1 MIKIALQILAL
12 TSLLLFMGCDK
23 NENSSVDTITQKKSC
38 VEGKKHEIVPMQAAT
53 KILRITPDGTNIQN
67 KKEIVLQFDRE
78 MVPLGDMARRED
90 EINIDITPK
99 LACEWR
105 WLSRSALACRLNEQ
119 TQLTAATVYK
129 INVNKIISLVDGVQ
143 LDKPLQHAF
152 MTLRPTVAYV
162 ELLQWSS
169 PGIPYLS
176 VHFNVPV
183 TKASV
188 LKSLELVEESEPAI
202 RHLFKFIEVQHTENN
217 GTQSVKYLDDHSD
230 MALAQRTWVIAPTKE
245 LVEPVEHMLYNRGGL
260 VTPVGPLKGEEREQ
274 PLYFFQPF
282 DEFTLNGI
290 RCYGNNGEYKT
301 YYEEDFEEGSVGCN
315 PLYRVG
321 ISFNVPVLKSMVAK
335 HLTLNPS
342 LNGNRKDYDPWANS
356 YDSTALNRNH
366 KNGFQEYVVWLPER
380 LKAFSNY
387 TLNYDAS
394 LLKDEFGRTLKRSWL
409 SKFKTSHR
417 DPALNV
423 PHSNVVLEKGVKSYV
438 PLYATNIDRIDFDF
452 NRLLSTSST
461 LPTRSSLPIETM
473 NVVDISYKTKVGV
486 RNALNGGSG
495 ALYGTISSPQKKYAH
510 KLFAQVTPFQ
520 VHVKLGH
527 FNSLVWVTSFA
538 TGEPVEGAS
547 ISLQKGYL
555 TKLDALTQVQE
566 AGESDE
572 DGRTDL
578 FGTESF
584 NKHVNN
590 LRWLSDDD
598 EHYFVKVEK
607 DGDMAL
613 VPLTYEYQI
622 HDSSAYAYMNIH
634 GGHDKAWGT
643 TAQGVYKVG
652 DKVAFKIYVRSQNN
666 VSLTL
671 PSQEMYTLE
680 VRDPMD
686 KVVYTTKE
694 KLSSFGAMEGNFQL
708 AKSAAVGE
716 YSFYLTRKGSIEGK
730 EVTNSWHPMRMLVS
744 DFTPASFGV
753 KTELNGEQFSVGDTL
768 NITSIASMYSGG
780 PYTKA
785 ETRVSAHLF
794 AKPFRSN
801 HPLAKGFSFSSDGYG
816 EEELLN
822 IKEHLNNKGEVKTSL
837 MLKASSITYG
847 ELLVESS
854 VKDERGKY
862 VASKS
867 SAIYTQRDRFVGLK
881 ETKWVYDQGKES
893 EVKILVVDDKGVP
906 AIGTKVNVKVQYRS
920 LKSTRV
926 KGSGNAFVTQSIE
939 TWVDESN
946 CSLDGSEVEQ
956 SCLFKPMHVGSYR
969 FIASIKD
976 STAKENSSTLHSWVS
991 GAGAVVWDQGDNSNL
1006 AIIPESSDYKV
1017 GEKARFLV
1025 KNPYPGAKALVT
1037 IERYGILH
1045 SWVETLETGTPIIEF
1060 EVKPE
1065 YIPGF
1070 YLSVVVV
1077 SPRVQKPLKEGMVD
1091 LGKPSYKMG
1100 YVVCDVKDK
1109 YKTLSVDIKSNK
1121 TLFEPG
1127 EKAEISL
1134 HVEYPL
1140 SKREAEYE
1148 IALVAIDASVLA
1160 LNKQGTSYYD
1170 PYKGFNTLDSL
1181 DVTNYSLLSRLM
1193 GRQKFEKKGANQGG
1207 DGGAS
1212 VSAPTLR
1219 NDFKYIAYWNPSIV
1233 TDAKGDASISF
1244 TMPDNLTGWK
1254 IMAMVVSKDDKMGL
1268 GQHSIK
1274 TNKSTEL
1281 RAVMPNQVLKGDTF
1295 SAGFNVMNRTDKQRA
1310 IEVVIDVLMEDGKS
1324 LQKKATLQL
1333 DPFSRENVYMPIQ
1346 AKVDGKIVFNVKAFD
1361 KVGSDGVEHILQV
1374 HKRSVLET
1382 MSNFGTTLNGS
1393 IIEEVSV
1400 PKEIIADVGE
1410 VGIVLS
1416 SSVVGNTEGAFT
1428 YIKEY
1433 PYWCWEQRLTKAV
1446 AAAQYRA
1453 LKAYLPNTLKWEE
1466 AKSLTK
1472 RMLEDA
1478 SSFQAP
1484 NGGMAFWIGTND
1496 YVNPYL
1502 SAYTALE
1509 FAWLKKQGYQISSDV
1524 EEKLHHYLKKMLT
1537 SDVMP
1542 SYFTKSMS
1550 ATVRA
1555 VALNALA
1562 MSKNTTSQE
1571 LNRYARHSD
1580 SMSLFGKANYLQALL
1595 AQEGSDEATKKR
1607 VLTSILATSTQSA
1620 GKFSFNE
1627 EYESSSS
1634 YLLATPMRAN
1644 CAILSSLVDASKESA
1659 LEPLVKD
1666 IAPKLVRTITQTR
1679 GQKDHWENTQ
1689 ENIFCMNAIIDY
1701 AKVYEATPINMS
1713 VDVSFDNKKIGN
1725 TEFTSLQSPS
1735 QYISTPIT
1743 PNLVGKKTTL
1753 KIDKAGT
1760 GRLYYVSR
1768 ISFARNE
1775 ASSSRVNSGIEVR
1788 REYSLEQNGTF
1799 ELLSSPMKIKQ
1810 GDIVRVDLFV
1820 SLPTARNFVV
1830 VDDAVPG
1837 GLEPINADLATT
1849 SVMDARKGDFK
1860 ADKRSWWFHFSDWS
1874 SYGNYGWSFYHK
1886 ELRHDSARFYADYLP
1901 AGNYHLS
1908 YTSQAIA
1915 EGEFSVMPTLVEE
1928 MYDPDVYGLSLP
1940 LKLHV
1945 TKE

>member
-1 MIKIALQILAL
+1 MIKTALQILAL
-12 TSLLLFMGCDK
+12 SSLLLFMGCDK
-23 NENSSVDTITQKKSC
+23 NENSSVDTTTQKKSG
-38 VEGKKHEIVPMQAAT
+38 VEGKKHEVVPMQAAA
-53 KILRITPDGTNIQN
+53 KILRITPDGTNVQN
-67 KKEIVLQFDRE
+67 KKEIVFQFDRE

-90 EINIDITPK
+90 EININITPK

-105 WLSRSALACRLNEQ
+105 WLNRSALACRLNEQ

-129 INVNKIISLVDGVQ
+129 INVNKTISLVDGVQ
-143 LDKPLQHAF
+143 LDKPLQHVF

-169 PGIPYLS
+169 PGVPYLS
-176 VHFNVPV
+176 VRFNLPV

-202 RHLFKFIEVQHTENN
+202 THPFQFIEAQHIDNN
-217 GTQSVKYLDDHSD
+217 GTQSVKYLVDHSD
-230 MALAQRTWVIAPTKE
+230 MNLAQRTWVIAPTKE
-245 LVEPVEHMLYNRGGL
+245 LVEPVEHMLYSRGGL
-260 VTPVGPLKGEEREQ
+260 VTPVGPLKSEEREQ
-274 PLYFFQPF
+274 PLYSFQPF
-282 DEFTLNGI
+282 DKFTLNGI
-290 RCYGNNGEYKT
+290 RCYGNNGENKT
-301 YYEEDFEEGSVGCN
+301 YYEEDFEEENVRCN

-335 HLTLNPS
+335 HTTLNPP

-356 YDSTALNRNH
+356 YDRTALNQNH
-366 KNGFQEYVVWLPER
+366 RNGFQEYIVWLPER

-387 TLNYDAS
+387 TLDYDAS
-394 LLKDEFGRTLKRSWL
+394 LFKDEFGRKLTHSWL
-409 SKFKTSHR
+409 SKFKTAHR
-417 DPALNV
+417 DPDLSMTHNNA
-423 PHSNVVLEKGVKSYV
+423 VLEKGVDSYV
-438 PLYATNIDRIDFDF
+438 PLYATNLERIDFDYNRITADIF
-452 NRLLSTSST
+452 NT
-461 LPTRSSLPIETM
+461 PFMGAAVIETM
-473 NVVDISYKTKVGV
+473 NVTDIAYKTKVGV
-486 RNALNGGSG
+486 REMLNGHSG
-495 ALYGTISSPQKKYAH
+495 VVYGGISSTSTKQNSS
-510 KLFAQVTPFQ
+510 LFAQVTPFQ

-538 TGEPVEGAS
+538 TGEPVQGAKVT
-547 ISLQKGYL
+547 LQKGNVWRL
-555 TKLDALTQVQE
+555 NVLTQVQDV
-566 AGESDE
+566 GLSDS
-572 DGRTDL
+572 DGRANLLGTDA
-578 FGTESF
+578 F
-584 NKHVNN
+584 NKQVNN
-590 LRWLSDDD
+590 LRWLD
-598 EHYFVKVEK
+598 EDNDNYFIRIEK
-607 DGDMAL
+607 DNDIAL
-613 VPLTYEYQI
+613 IPLTYEYRVY
-622 HDSSAYAYMNIH
+622 DSSAYAHMNNH

-652 DKVAFKIYVRSQNN
+652 DKVEFKIYVRSQNN
-666 VSLTL
+666 TSLML
-671 PSQEMYTLE
+671 PLQEMYTLE
-680 VRDPMD
+680 VTDPMD

-694 KLSSFGAMEGNFQL
+694 NLNSFGAMQGSFML
-708 AKSAAVGE
+708 AKSASVGE
-716 YSFYLTRKGSIEGK
+716 YSFHLTREVSIEGSK
-730 EVTNSWHPMRMLVS
+730 IFSSWYPMEMLVS

-753 KTELNGEQFSVGDTL
+753 KTELNGEQFSVGDEL

-785 ETRVSAHLF
+785 EVRVSAHLF
-794 AKPFRSN
+794 AKSFYSD
-801 HPLAKGFSFSSDGYG
+801 HPLAKGFDFSSEAYG

-822 IKEHLNNKGEVKTSL
+822 IKENLDNKGEVKTSYT
-837 MLKASSITYG
+837 LKFSSITYG

-862 VASKS
+862 VVSKS

-881 ETKWVYDQGKES
+881 ETQWVYEQGKES
-893 EVKILVVDDKGVP
+893 EVKVLVVDDKGIP
-906 AIGTKVNVKVQYRS
+906 TDGTKVNVKVQYRL

-926 KGSGNAFVTQSIE
+926 KGSGNAFVTQSSE
-939 TWVDESN
+939 TWEDESN
-946 CSLDGSEVEQ
+946 CTLDSSETEQ
-956 SCLFKPMHVGSYR
+956 SCSFKPMHAGSYR
-969 FIASIKD
+969 FVASIKD
-976 STAKENSSTLHSWVS
+976 TKAKENSSTIYSWVS
-991 GAGAVVWDQGDNSNL
+991 GTGAVVWDEGDNSNL
-1006 AIIPESSDYKV
+1006 AIISESSDYKV
-1017 GEKARFLV
+1017 GKKARFLV

-1045 SWVETLETGTPIIEF
+1045 SWVETLETGPPIIEF

-1077 SPRVQKPLKEGMVD
+1077 SPRVQKPLKEGTVD

-1127 EKAEISL
+1127 EKAEVSL

-1140 SKREAEYE
+1140 AKHEAEYE
-1148 IALVAIDASVLA
+1148 IALVVIDASVLA
-1160 LNKQGTSYYD
+1160 LNKKGRSYYD

-1181 DVTNYSLLSRLM
+1181 DVTNYSLLSRLI
-1193 GRQKFEKKGANQGG
+1193 GRQKFEKKGVNQGG
-1207 DGGAS
+1207 DGGTS

-1219 NDFKYIAYWNPSIV
+1219 NDFKYIAYWNPSLV
-1233 TDAKGDASISF
+1233 TDTKGDASISF

-1254 IMAMVVSKDDKMGL
+1254 IMAMVVSKDEKMGL

-1295 SAGFNVMNRTDKQRA
+1295 SAGFNVMNRTDKKRVVD
-1310 IEVVIDVLMEDGKS
+1310 VVIDALMADGKS
-1324 LQKKATLQL
+1324 LQKRATLQL
-1333 DPFSRENVYMPIQ
+1333 EPFSRENVYIPIQ
-1346 AKVDGKIVFNVKAFD
+1346 AKVDGKIVFTVKAFD
-1361 KVGSDGVEHILQV
+1361 KVGSDGLEHTLNV
-1374 HKRSVLET
+1374 RKRSVLET
-1382 MSNFGTTLNGS
+1382 MSNFGSTLNGNTV
-1393 IIEEVSV
+1393 EEVSV
-1400 PKEIIADVGE
+1400 PREIIADVGE
-1410 VGIVLS
+1410 VGVVLS

-1453 LKAYLPNTLKWEE
+1453 LKAYLPDTLKWEE

-1472 RMLEDA
+1472 RMLDDA

-1484 NGGMAFWIGTND
+1484 NGGMAFWIGTNA
-1496 YVNPYL
+1496 YVSPYL

-1509 FAWLKKQGYQISSDV
+1509 FAWLKKQGYTIPTEVQ
-1524 EEKLHHYLKKMLT
+1524 EKLHHYLKKMLT
-1537 SDVMP
+1537 DDVVP

-1562 MSKNTTSQE
+1562 MSENTTSQE

-1595 AQEGSDEATKKR
+1595 AQKGSDTATKKR

-1620 GKFSFNE
+1620 EKFSFNE

-1713 VDVSFDNKKIGN
+1713 VDVSFDNKKIGS
-1725 TEFTSLQSPS
+1725 TEFTSLKSPS

-1810 GDIVRVDLFV
+1810 GDIVRVDLFI

-1849 SVMDARKGDFK
+1849 SVMDARKGDFVASK
-1860 ADKRSWWFHFSDWS
+1860 DSWWFHFSDWS

-1908 YTSQAIA
+1908 YTAQAIA
-1915 EGEFSVMPTLVEE
+1915 EGEFSVMPTSAVE